1 MKLKNVPRLPD
12 PPVHYLNSFCSE
24 LVIFK
29 IIVKYNRFYTIF
41 SHKVARS
48 ELDIEKLPC
57 YSMISVAVN
66 LNLQQNYDFIKKY
79 CELLFKSINCWI
91 EG

>member
-1 MKLKNVPRLPD
+1 MYPGCLTPPRSLFKQ
-12 PPVHYLNSFCSE
+12 FCSE

-41 SHKVARS
+41 SNKVARS
-48 ELDIEKLPC
+48 ELDIENLPC

-79 CELLFKSINCWI
+79 CELLFKSINC
-91 EG
+91 